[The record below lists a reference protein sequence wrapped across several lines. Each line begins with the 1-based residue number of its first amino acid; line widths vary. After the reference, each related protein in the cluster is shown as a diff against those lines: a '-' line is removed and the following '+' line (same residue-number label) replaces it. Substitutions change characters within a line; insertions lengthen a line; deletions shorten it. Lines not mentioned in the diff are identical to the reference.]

1 MRKSCEMFFEVV
13 PPVSDLKAG
22 LFSQIIDV
30 FRRRTLYWTAFV
42 LGALSAGMVLLAG
55 AALAT
60 II

>member
-1 MRKSCEMFFEVV
+1 MFFEVV

-30 FRRRTLYWTAFV
+30 FRRRSLYWTAFV